1 MDLSTLRV
9 LNVSKRTTRSAVE
22 ACGTIDEPAWTPADC
37 FTLETCQRRILVT
50 TATRLA
56 SRARGAAFGAKSLA
70 TIPRDEWLAGAS
82 AYRFLLELASGLKSA
97 VVGECEILAQLK
109 TAWSEQERVGG
120 ALVTELRPW
129 IQSILADA
137 KEVREQYLRGTG
149 GQGYGSL
156 LRHVLTEM
164 RGAVA
169 EGCPIGAPPDGP
181 VVVIG
186 AGKLAAGVL
195 PYLAGHQPTHHE
207 IRIVNRT
214 RESAQQL
221 REHLQPRVH
230 APIVVVEPTL
240 EAELAAWADASL
252 VVLCVPLDP
261 VRDAAR
267 VAAALNRPS
276 GKPPR
281 IAHLGI
287 LDTAGS
293 VWSELERAVTL
304 EHLFALDRRQ
314 AALRA
319 ERIASARSWCDSRSR
334 LRALDRCVSI
344 AHGWEDLA
352 GFAVVGAA

>member
-9 LNVSKRTTRSAVE
+9 LNVAKLSGRAAIE
-22 ACGTIDEPAWTPADC
+22 ACGTVDQPAWNSADG
-37 FTLETCQRRILVT
+37 FALETCQRRILVT

-56 SRARGAAFGAKSLA
+56 RRAVAPHGGSEAE
-70 TIPRDEWLAGAS
+70 EWLAGAA

-97 VVGECEILAQLK
+97 VVGECEILAQVK
-109 TAWSEQERVGG
+109 SAWSEREREGG
-120 ALVTELRPW
+120 ALVAELRPW
-129 IQSILADA
+129 IQVMLADA

-156 LRHVLTEM
+156 LRHVLTEA
-164 RGAVA
+164 RAGVA
-169 EGCPIGAPPDGP
+169 EGCPVGAPPDGP
-181 VVVIG
+181 VLVIG

-195 PYLAGHQPTHHE
+195 PYLAGHAPTHHE

-214 RESAQQL
+214 RATAEAL
-221 REHLQPRVH
+221 RDHLQPRVH

-261 VRDAAR
+261 ERDRAR
-267 VAAALNRPS
+267 VSVALARGS

-281 IAHLGI
+281 VAHLGI
-287 LDTAGS
+287 LDTAGT
-293 VWSELERAVTL
+293 VWSELDRAVTL
-304 EHLFALDRRQ
+304 DHLFALDRRQ
-314 AALRA
+314 AALRT
-319 ERIASARSWCDSRSR
+319 ERIARARSWCDSRAR
-334 LRALDRCVSI
+334 LRALDRCVTV